1 MAYSAPMTPS
11 PRTPSRAI
19 ATAVL
24 AAAVLST
31 AVLST
36 AVMSTV
42 VGTTTALAQSEQ
54 AEKAPRPVPAD
65 LVLRGGP
72 VYTMDAARSWARAVA
87 VANGRIVFVGSEA
100 AAAPWIGPRTRV
112 VDLAGRMVLPGFQDA
127 HIHPISGGIELGQCN
142 LNDTPTA
149 EGLLEKV
156 KACARERPSGW
167 IVGGGWALPT
177 FPGGA
182 PTRGALDAVAP
193 DRPVYLS
200 ASDGHSAW
208 VNSKALELAGV
219 TADTAEPPN
228 GRIEREPGTRKPAGT
243 LRESATSLVERLLPQ
258 PSPAERLA
266 GLQRALE
273 LANRHG
279 LVALE
284 EANAGAGPEGGG
296 RSALETYRE
305 AERQGR
311 LTARV
316 TVALGTEVA
325 KGPEQVDELVRLG
338 REFTSARVRPTAA
351 KIFEDGVIE
360 ARTAAMLEPY
370 LDRPGVRGEP
380 NFPPERLNPLVARLI
395 RDDFTVHV
403 HAIGDRAVRLALD
416 ALEAAGAG
424 GGAQLGGAA
433 RHQIAHL
440 EVVHPDDVPRFRKL
454 GVIANFQPLWAYADT
469 WITDLTVPAL
479 GPERS
484 RWIYPIGSLSRA
496 GAVVA
501 FGSDW
506 SVSSLNP
513 LEGIQVA
520 VTRQGPGGEAAPPL
534 NPEEALPLPAALAAY
549 TIGAAYANGLET
561 ETGSIEAGKSADLVV
576 LASNLFEVAPREIG
590 RTRVLLTR
598 VEGKP
603 VYRDPGLGW

>member
-1 MAYSAPMTPS
+1 
-11 PRTPSRAI
+11 
-19 ATAVL
+19 
-24 AAAVLST
+24 
-31 AVLST
+31 
-36 AVMSTV
+36 
-42 VGTTTALAQSEQ
+42 
-54 AEKAPRPVPAD
+54 
-65 LVLRGGP
+65 
-72 VYTMDAARSWARAVA
+72 
-87 VANGRIVFVGSEA
+87 
-100 AAAPWIGPRTRV
+100 
-112 VDLAGRMVLPGFQDA
+112 
-127 HIHPISGGIELGQCN
+127 
-142 LNDTPTA
+142 
-149 EGLLEKV
+149 
-156 KACARERPSGW
+156 
-167 IVGGGWALPT
+167 
-177 FPGGA
+177 
-182 PTRGALDAVAP
+182 TRGTLDAVVP

-208 VNSKALELAGV
+208 VNSKALEMAGITAA
-219 TADTAEPPN
+219 TADPPN
-228 GRIEREPGTRKPAGT
+228 GRIEREPGTQNPAGM
-243 LRESATSLVERLLPQ
+243 LRESATSLVERLLP
-258 PSPAERLA
+258 PPAPAERLGA
-266 GLQRALE
+266 LQRALE

-279 LVALE
+279 LVALQ

-316 TVALGTEVA
+316 TVALGTEAA
-325 KGPEQVDELVRLG
+325 KGPEQVDELVRLR

-380 NFPPERLNPLVARLI
+380 NFPPQRRNPLVARLVG
-395 RDDFTVHV
+395 DDFTVHV

-424 GGAQLGGAA
+424 GGARAL

-469 WITDLTVPAL
+469 WITDLTLPAL

-484 RWIYPIGSLSRA
+484 RWIYPIGSLARA

-506 SVSSLNP
+506 SVSSLDP

-520 VTRQGPGGEAAPPL
+520 VTRQGPAGEAAPPF
-534 NPEEALPLPAALAAY
+534 NPEEAGAPPAALAAY
-549 TIGAAYANGLET
+549 TIGAAHAKGLQAQ
-561 ETGSIEAGKSADLVV
+561 TGSNQARKSAELGALSSHLFRAPPPANAQTPV
-576 LASNLFEVAPREIG
+576 L
-590 RTRVLLTR
+590 
-598 VEGKP
+598 
-603 VYRDPGLGW
+603 

>member
-1 MAYSAPMTPS
+1 MAYSAPMTPFLRILS
-11 PRTPSRAI
+11 SRAI
-19 ATAVL
+19 AVSVL
-24 AAAVLST
+24 CAAVATS
-31 AVLST
+31 AV
-36 AVMSTV
+36 
-42 VGTTTALAQSEQ
+42 AQSPR
-54 AEKAPRPVPAD
+54 AEKPARPAPAD

-100 AAAPWIGPRTRV
+100 AASAWVGPRTRV
-112 VDLAGRMVLPGFQDA
+112 VDLAGRMLLPGFQDA

-156 KACARERPSGW
+156 KACARERPTGW

-182 PTRGALDAVAP
+182 PTRGALDAVVA

-208 VNSKALELAGV
+208 VNSKALEMANI
-219 TADTAEPPN
+219 TADTPDPAN
-228 GRIEREPGTRKPAGT
+228 GRIEREAGTQNPSGT
-243 LRESATSLVERLLPQ
+243 LRESATGLVERLLPQ
-258 PSPAERLA
+258 PTPAERLA

-279 LVALE
+279 LVALQ
-284 EANAGAGPEGGG
+284 EANAGSGPEGGG

-325 KGPEQVDELVRLG
+325 KGPEQVDELVRLR

-380 NFPPERLNPLVARLI
+380 RFPPERLNPLVARLV

-416 ALEAAGAG
+416 AVEAAG
-424 GGAQLGGAA
+424 GGAGTRAL

-469 WITDLTVPAL
+469 WITDLTIPAL

-484 RWIYPIGSLSRA
+484 RWIYPIGSLARA
-496 GAVVA
+496 GAVLA

-506 SVSSLNP
+506 SVSSLDP

-520 VTRQGPGGEAAPPL
+520 VTRQGPAGEAAPPL
-534 NPEEALPLPAALAAY
+534 DPEEAIPLPAALAAY
-549 TIGAAYANGLET
+549 TIGAAYANGVEA
-561 ETGSIEAGKSADLVV
+561 ETGSIEPGKSADLVV
-576 LASNLFEVAPREIG
+576 LSSNLFEVPPREIAG
-590 RTRVLLTR
+590 TRVLLTL

-603 VYRDPGLGW
+603 VYRDPSLSW